1 MTLNEYNWKHVYT
14 TSDNNFHSEFFIP
27 ALERSVRYDRGVGY
41 FTSGWIRN
49 AAYGIASF
57 ALNHGKARW
66 ITSPILNPEDYR
78 MLEQVPPERMED
90 ELARILALS
99 VEELASNISH
109 DTRRQLGSLIAAGVI
124 DIRLALPTGSL
135 DKGDFHDKF
144 GIFTDSHG
152 NQLSFNGSY
161 NDSQHADLNYE
172 SIKTFKSWVPELE
185 HFVAEDQARF
195 DRLWS
200 GSDPRVRI
208 YNLPAAIRDKIVKFK
223 DFSPEVSQPRAPTA
237 APTVFTKS
245 EKFQSK
251 LWNHQRLAFD
261 AFLNSGGRGLI
272 EMATGTGKTRL
283 ALALCENLINSGTV
297 DSIIIAADGTDLL
310 DQWHIQLLDLAGSSS
325 PLWSVLR
332 HYSDN
337 KGGGDFRGNPRRKL
351 LLVSREFLPACI
363 KRLSKKDLE
372 RTFLIHDEVHKLGS
386 PSNRTQL
393 VGHGMTMGYVLGLS
407 ATPDREYDQEGND
420 FIKSEIGQEI
430 FNFGLEQA
438 IENRVLCPL
447 SYTALDYVANE
458 EDKQAL
464 HNVYKKRSARAMNG
478 NPMSQTEVWIELSR
492 VYKRS
497 KAKLAPFQAYLLI
510 NPSIIKNCIIFVED
524 MEYGGLVM
532 DIVHR
537 HSLDFRSYFADED
550 KSTLEAFA
558 KGDITCLITCH
569 RLSEGID
576 IRSLENV
583 VLFSS
588 ARAKLETIQR
598 IGRCLRVDP
607 KRPEKIAHVLDFTRV
622 SDDPSQDDPMS
633 DSLRKDW
640 LESLSR
646 VKPLVTII

>member
-1 MTLNEYNWKHVYT
+1 MALTDFSWRHVYT
-14 TSDNNFHSEFFIP
+14 TSDNNFHTEFFIP

-66 ITSPILNPEDYR
+66 ITSPILNPDDYK
-78 MLEQVPPERMED
+78 MLEQVPSERIELELERIMAFSVD
-90 ELARILALS
+90 ELA
-99 VEELASNISH
+99 ASISL

-135 DKGDFHDKF
+135 DRGDFHDKF
-144 GIFTDSHG
+144 GIFTDTHG

-172 SIKTFKSWVPELE
+172 SIKTFKSWVPELA

-223 DFSPEVSQPRAPTA
+223 DCPPEISQPTNPTPAPA
-237 APTVFTKS
+237 VATKS
-245 EKFQSK
+245 EKYQET
-251 LWNHQRLAFD
+251 LWPHQRLAFD
-261 AFLNSGGRGLI
+261 AFLSGGGRGLV

-283 ALALCENLINSGTV
+283 ALALCENLINSGKI
-297 DSIIIAADGTDLL
+297 DSIMIAADGTDLL
-310 DQWHIQLLDLAGSSS
+310 DQWYLQLLDLAGSSS

-337 KGGGDFRGNPRRKL
+337 RGGGDFRGNPRRKV

-363 KRLSKKDLE
+363 KRLSKHELG

-386 PSNRTQL
+386 PSNRDQL
-393 VGHGMTMGYVLGLS
+393 FGHGATMGYVLGLS

-420 FIKSEIGQEI
+420 FIKSEIGREI
-430 FNFGLEQA
+430 YNFGLEQA
-438 IENRVLCPL
+438 IEDGVLCPL
-447 SYTALDYVANE
+447 CYTSLEYVADE

-497 KAKLAPFQAYLLI
+497 KAKLSPFKAYLKI

-524 MEYGGLVM
+524 MEYGDLVM
-532 DIVHR
+532 DIVHQ
-537 HSLDFRSYFADED
+537 HSLDFRSYYADED

-558 KGDITCLITCH
+558 RGDITCLITCH

-607 KRPEKIAHVLDFTRV
+607 DRPDKIAHVLDFTRI
-622 SDDPSQDDPMS
+622 SDDPTQDDPMS
-633 DSLRKDW
+633 DTLRKDW

-646 VKPLVTII
+646 IKPKRNII